1 MTHTNVR
8 DSLDNIEY
16 YPVNANMITIDDGYM
31 QNFNESGS
39 VYVTLNSIP
48 QNYTLLYS
56 VIDDGT
62 LRYSGTIDINES
74 NSIVSVALPV
84 NHHVISP
91 CICIMQIELFSNI
104 DTQQIDQL
112 TIHRLIVN
120 AFDTVENEELMIIPT
135 TNINQISTPSIIL
148 DTAVKIP
155 YLNQSINVRSSIITE
170 NDNSNIC
177 EFGILSETSADIQNL
192 SSNENQDIYE
202 NIVQSQLSIELN
214 FTMYDDGFISILFQ
228 IGYGNEWSN
237 NIGCIST
244 KLDLLSPII
253 SIDSPSEIDE
263 KFGLLIID
271 ASSSYDPKWGREHL
285 QYVWSYQKIDDPYS
299 TPISSMGDNSG
310 IFTFDATKSGT
321 YQFNL
326 SVIDSSFHVSSESI
340 IVSINNIRPQANM
353 RIDSVPVN
361 DGDVIR
367 LTNDQ
372 SWNVDATYTYDTQ
385 NDIDNLS
392 YTWFLDGNP
401 IMSGIQ
407 RKLIRPENVNQMHEL
422 TLMVEDDDGAV
433 DWVSVTIGIAG
444 TPSDPN
450 ESSVS
455 MKIVAGISVTILFST
470 IFVFTIFARR
480 SQNTPHIRQ
489 WNTTQTETTESR
501 TED

>member
-1 MTHTNVR
+1 MMHTDVR
-8 DSLDNIEY
+8 DTLDNIES
-16 YPVNANMITIDDGYM
+16 YPVNASMMTIDDGYL

-39 VYVTLNSIP
+39 VYVTLHSIP
-48 QNYTLLYS
+48 QNSTLLYS
-56 VIDDGT
+56 VIDDGI
-62 LRYSGTIDINES
+62 LRYSGTIDINQS
-74 NSIVSVALPV
+74 NSIVYVAIPV

-91 CICIMQIELFSNI
+91 CICIMQIELYSNI

-112 TIHRLIVN
+112 SIQRLIVN
-120 AFDTVENEELMIIPT
+120 AVDTVVNEEFMIIPT

-148 DTAVKIP
+148 DTAVNIP
-155 YLNQSINVRSSIITE
+155 DPNQSINVRYSIIRV

-177 EFGILSETSADIQNL
+177 EFGIFNDSSADIENL
-192 SSNENQDIYE
+192 SSNENQHIYE

-214 FTMYDDGFISILFQ
+214 LTMYDDGWISILFQ
-228 IGYGNEWSN
+228 IGDGNDWSR
-237 NIGCIST
+237 NIGCVIT

-299 TPISSMGDNSG
+299 TPISSIGDNSG
-310 IFTFDATKSGT
+310 IFTFDATKSGI

-326 SVIDSSFHVSSESI
+326 SVIDSSLHVSSESI
-340 IVSINNIRPQANM
+340 IVTINNIRPQANI

-367 LTNDQ
+367 LTNQ
-372 SWNVDATYTYDTQ
+372 NSWNVDATYTYDTQ
-385 NDIDNLS
+385 NDIDNLT

-407 RKLIRPENVNQMHEL
+407 RKLIQPDNVNEMHEL

-450 ESSVS
+450 ESSAS
-455 MKIVAGISVTILFST
+455 MKIVAAISVTILLST
-470 IFVFTIFARR
+470 IIVFSIIARR
-480 SQNTPHIRQ
+480 SKNTPQIRQ
-489 WNTTQTETTESR
+489 WNITTAETTESR